1 MMHTV
6 VPMEQVMQELE
17 DNKRAP
23 TREVV
28 INGITMEIESIDE
41 QQARIV
47 RIHSP
52 RPNDYLN
59 PAYMPGAVFNWISE
73 LDR

>member
-1 MMHTV
+1 MIHTI
-6 VPMEQVMQELE
+6 VPLEQVMQEPV
-17 DNKRAP
+17 DSQRAP

-28 INGITMEIESIDE
+28 INGITMEIEPIDE

-47 RIHSP
+47 RIFSP

-59 PAYMPGAVFNWISE
+59 PAYMPGTVFNWISD
-73 LDR
+73 LSR

>member
-1 MMHTV
+1 MMHTII
-6 VPMEQVMQELE
+6 PLEQVMQEP
-17 DNKRAP
+17 DRKPAA
-23 TREVV
+23 TKEVV
-28 INGITMEIESIDE
+28 IQGIVMEIEPIDE

-59 PAYMPGAVFNWISE
+59 PAYMPGTVFNWIAE
-73 LDR
+73 LNR

>member
-1 MMHTV
+1 MMHTI
-6 VPMEQVMQELE
+6 VPLEQVMQEP
-17 DNKRAP
+17 DSKPAA

-28 INGITMEIESIDE
+28 IQGIVMEIEPIDE

-59 PAYMPGAVFNWISE
+59 PAYMPGTVFNWIAE
-73 LDR
+73 LNR